1 MADDRVVLW
10 GVTGVLAQ
18 ADGRTRIPGSAET
31 MTQLKLLGIQVMTLV
46 TELTEAQATRAVTTV
61 GVDRYLD
68 LEVSVYGHADP
79 AVALSKVEAK
89 YGIVSSATLVTHSTM
104 DAAAASALG
113 WHVVG
118 ISHDPDELYA
128 AGAKAVFGDLS
139 DIPAVVSAIQG
150 Q

>member
-1 MADDRVVLW
+1 MADDRVVFW
-10 GVTGVLAQ
+10 GVTGVLT
-18 ADGRTRIPGSAET
+18 DGDNRIGGSAET
-31 MTQLKLLGIQVMTLV
+31 MTQLKLRGVQAMTLV
-46 TELTEAQATRAVTTV
+46 TDQTAAEATSAVV
-61 GVDRYLD
+61 AIGVDRYLD
-68 LEVSVYGHADP
+68 LEVGAYGHADP
-79 AVALSKVEAK
+79 AVALAKVEAK
-89 YGIVSSATLVTHSTM
+89 YGVVAGATLVTHSTM

-118 ISHDPDELYA
+118 ISNDADELYA